1 MNNYFLESSDYELIK
16 GEIEKIIDK
25 EGFTD
30 SYISK
35 YDMSDDSLISSL
47 LNLYIKS
54 HYFQIKKLLF

>member
-30 SYISK
+30 SYI
-35 YDMSDDSLISSL
+35 
-47 LNLYIKS
+47 
-54 HYFQIKKLLF
+54 